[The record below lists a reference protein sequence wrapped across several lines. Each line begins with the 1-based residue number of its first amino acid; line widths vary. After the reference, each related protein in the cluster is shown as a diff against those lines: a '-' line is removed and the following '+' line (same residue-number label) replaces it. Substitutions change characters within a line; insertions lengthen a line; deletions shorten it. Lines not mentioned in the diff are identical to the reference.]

1 MPGIY
6 VQDGG
11 ETASALGKI
20 LGGVAANMSP
30 QAQAEAQA
38 LRYRTE
44 GLDIANQAAA
54 EQLQSRDW
62 ATSQGPAA
70 LGQANGLPGAPG
82 SVADTV
88 AGMATPP
95 PLVGAYRHPA
105 GAVLSSNPY
114 AAQVQNWIQ
123 SGQATPEAW
132 KGSILPVGQTMT
144 TGPGTDYNTQTEV
157 AKAKAVPYDLTA
169 GVARH
174 IPGGA
179 PAGGETVVQGPDPST
194 QAAVTK
200 GLEDTTTQAQTAFD
214 RGKQAVSDKAELDD
228 IAKGYDAL
236 VNIPDGDVTA
246 PGVLEGLKAATA
258 ATGGA
263 FDFSRFSSKQEAIND
278 LTARMQAMLGSARAA
293 QGDPALRGSIDVMLR
308 ELDVAKNSSP
318 SFHRMVEAIGRQ
330 QQALIDEGAASN
342 EFLKAP
348 NPAGAAALRE
358 RIIENRIRAAQ
369 ELRRSGFSAD
379 TSAGDGGQT
388 APPAPA
394 PPAPPQAL
402 RPATP
407 QEKVFANQAIAAGQ
421 SRADVIAHGRQK
433 GIDLEASGF

>member
-1 MPGIY
+1 
-6 VQDGG
+6 V
-11 ETASALGKI
+11 
-20 LGGVAANMSP
+20 LGGIANNYNP
-30 QAQAEAQA
+30 QTLAEAQA

-44 GLDIANQAAA
+44 ATDIANQAAA
-54 EQLQSRDW
+54 EQLQARDW

-70 LGQANGLPGAPG
+70 LGQAGGLPGAG
-82 SVADTV
+82 GVADTV

-95 PLVGAYRHPA
+95 PLVGAFRHPA
-105 GAVLSSNPY
+105 GAVLSSDPY

-144 TGPGTDYNTQTEV
+144 TGPGTDYNTRTEV
-157 AKAKAVPYDLTA
+157 EKAKAMPYDLTA

-179 PAGGETVVQGPDPST
+179 PAGGETIVQGPDPST
-194 QAAVTK
+194 QAAATK

-214 RGKQAVSDKAELDD
+214 RGKQAISDSAELND

-236 VNIPDGDVTA
+236 VNIPEGDVTT
-246 PGVLEGLKAATA
+246 PGVLEGLRAATA
-258 ATGGA
+258 ATGGS
-263 FDFSRFSSKQEAIND
+263 FDFTRFNSKQEAIND

-318 SFHRMVEAIGRQ
+318 SFHRMVDAIHRQ
-330 QQALIDEGAASN
+330 QQALIDEGVASN

-348 NPAGAAALRE
+348 TPGSAEALRN
-358 RIIENRIRAAQ
+358 RIMENRTRAAE
-369 ELRRSGFSAD
+369 ELRRSGFSGAD
-379 TSAGDGGQT
+379 TSAGGGGGGGET
-388 APPAPA
+388 YVFPD
-394 PPAPPQAL
+394 QAS
-402 RPATP
+402 A
-407 QEKVFANQAIAAGQ
+407 EAAVNAGQ
-421 SRADVIAHGRQK
+421 VPVGSKVRVPGKAGGKSLTFTVQP
-433 GIDLEASGF
+433 